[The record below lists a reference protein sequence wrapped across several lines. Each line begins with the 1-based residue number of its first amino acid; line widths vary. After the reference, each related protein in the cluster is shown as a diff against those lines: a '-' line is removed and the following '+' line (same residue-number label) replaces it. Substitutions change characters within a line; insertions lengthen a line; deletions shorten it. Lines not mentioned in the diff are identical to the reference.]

1 MSRLGGTSPC
11 NLGASALLL
20 LLVGLVVGCGG
31 SDRSPEAYCRAF
43 YETAAP
49 IRQTY
54 VEADNEM
61 ESDPLQSI
69 VTLLGSPGDLE
80 VIFNSMVAHAPDE
93 IRSDTEAVRDAMKK
107 EQEAVG
113 EGLSDPLGAL
123 GKSLGAGLTSS
134 GSFSRVESYLD
145 DHCPVN
151 SELAQSIIKESE

>member
-1 MSRLGGTSPC
+1 MSRLGGKSPR
-11 NLGASALLL
+11 NLGALALLL
-20 LLVGLVVGCGG
+20 LLAGLVVGCGG
-31 SDRSPEAYCRAF
+31 SERSPEAYCRAF

-49 IRQTY
+49 IRKTY

-61 ESDPLQSI
+61 EADPLKSI

-80 VIFNSMVAHAPDE
+80 VIFDSMVAHAPDE
-93 IRSDTEAVRDAMKK
+93 IRADTEAVRDAMTK

-134 GSFSRVESYLD
+134 GSFSRVESYLN

-151 SELAQSIIKESE
+151 SSLAQSIIHESE